1 LIQKGDI
8 VNKNIF
14 PAESLIIKMLNL
26 TLLINNE
33 FFIIPASNK
42 PAARSTTALGNY
54 MRTLFLNNSQ
64 RFGNRG
70 IAFNSDVML
79 ILFCGQI
86 S

>member
-14 PAESLIIKMLNL
+14 PAESLIINL